1 MRKKI
6 AIIGLIMV
14 VWLGAC
20 RAQESVVFRD
30 EAGYVALAYQMI
42 KYGYETKQPVVLI
55 SAAMILADHPA
66 AGQFKP
72 SNANNDSIRSSSDI
86 QNHLTDIPDL
96 LNDALTM
103 SGNDSLIKSIIDR
116 VLQKLLTE
124 NMKDRGRK
132 YSPFV
137 QEYTVKKN
145 ASVTLTTTFNGNEIA
160 EVFVI
165 PYKSEMV
172 DLYIYNDKG
181 VLIVSD
187 KGRSD
192 KCYSTFNPKNTGVY
206 KIEIRNRGGSDND
219 CLLMTN

>member
-1 MRKKI
+1 MI
-6 AIIGLIMV
+6 

-20 RAQESVVFRD
+20 RAQDSGVFRD

-72 SNANNDSIRSSSDI
+72 SNENNDSINTYTHGR
-86 QNHLTDIPDL
+86 QNKLTDIPGL
-96 LNDALTM
+96 LNDALSM
-103 SGNDSLIKSIIDR
+103 SGNDTLIKNLIER
-116 VLQKLLTE
+116 VQQKLLAV
-124 NMKDRGRK
+124 NSKDRGRK

-181 VLIVSD
+181 ALIVSD

-206 KIEIRNRGGSDND
+206 KIEIRNKGNSDND